1 MKKTSDQEIEEMRL
15 SLILLKAE
23 LDGYIRGD
31 WWHEYH
37 MTIGYNKKFTGRKIF
52 RIDKSGD
59 DD

>member
-1 MKKTSDQEIEEMRL
+1 MKKTSDEEIEEMRL

-23 LDGYIRGD
+23 LDGFIQGD
-31 WWHEYH
+31 WHHEYH

-52 RIDKSGD
+52 VLDKSGD